1 MGYIIT
7 HVKQKSE
14 IQNKNKYT
22 FAFEGERKMKK
33 IIALI
38 ATLVLSIGCV
48 FGLTACGKKDK
59 IGVQAGTTGSYF
71 VKGDEDW
78 GFDGLKNYSVAEYD
92 TPALAVQALKNNQVK
107 YVIIDKDPAN
117 VLAKSVDGIKV
128 LPYELNVEEY
138 GIGVDKSQP
147 ELLTS
152 INGVLD
158 QIKNDGTL
166 DQIIAN
172 YNSDTYTPAGIVS
185 ATYDPSKQGKQLV
198 VATNAGF
205 APFEY
210 KSGDKFCGIDMEIC
224 QKIAEALEMELV
236 ISDMEFPSVV
246 ASVGKN
252 GVDIAASGMTINAV
266 RKKSVS
272 FTNAYYSDAAQVLVV
287 LESDTTFDE
296 CKSKEDI
303 LNLLNK

>member
-1 MGYIIT
+1 
-7 HVKQKSE
+7 
-14 IQNKNKYT
+14 
-22 FAFEGERKMKK
+22 MKK
-33 IIALI
+33 IIALV
-38 ATLVLSIGCV
+38 ATLILAIGCV
-48 FGLTACGKKDK
+48 FGLTACGEGDK
-59 IGVQAGTTGSYF
+59 IGVQAGTTGSYY
-71 VKGDEDW
+71 VKGDADW

-92 TPALAVQALKNNQVK
+92 TPALAIQALKNNQVK
-107 YVIIDKDPAN
+107 YVICDKDPAN
-117 VLAKSVDGIKV
+117 AVAKSLTGVKV
-128 LPYELNVEEY
+128 ININLTVEEY
-138 GIGVDKSQP
+138 GIGVDKAQP

-152 INGVLD
+152 INGVLE

-185 ATYDPSKQGKQLV
+185 ATYDPSKQDKQLV

-210 KSGDKFCGIDMEIC
+210 KMGNKFCGIDMEIC

-252 GVDIAASGMTINAV
+252 GVDIAASGMTINDT
-266 RKKSVS
+266 RKESVN
-272 FTNAYYSDAAQVLVV
+272 FATAYYNAAQVLVV
-287 LESDTTFDE
+287 PDTDTTFDACTTAE
-296 CKSKEDI
+296 EI
-303 LNLLNK
+303 VALLNK